1 MLYQRDTRMV
11 SFYLTA
17 TILILLIAYLGM
29 EDSMRLVRFIEIDIR
44 WHWIVVRA
52 YFIRRKL
59 EKDLGIEPTT
69 FTEHYKTYEK
79 R

>member
-1 MLYQRDTRMV
+1 MV

-17 TILILLIAYLGM
+17 TILILFIAYIGM

-44 WHWIVVRA
+44 WHWIVFRA

-69 FTEHYKTYEK
+69 FKEHYQTYGK

>member
-44 WHWIVVRA
+44 
-52 YFIRRKL
+52 
-59 EKDLGIEPTT
+59 
-69 FTEHYKTYEK
+69 
-79 R
+79 

>member
-1 MLYQRDTRMV
+1 MV

-17 TILILLIAYLGM
+17 VILLCFIAYFGM
-29 EDSMRLVRFIEIDIR
+29 EDSMRFVKFVEIDVR

-52 YFIRRKL
+52 YFMRRKL

-69 FTEHYKTYEK
+69 FKEHYQTYGK

>member
-1 MLYQRDTRMV
+1 MYQRDTRMV

-17 TILILLIAYLGM
+17 TILILFIAYIGM

-44 WHWIVVRA
+44 WHWVVVRA
-52 YFIRRKL
+52 YFLRRKL
-59 EKDLGIEPTT
+59 EKELGIEPIS
-69 FTEHYKTYEK
+69 FKEHYSTYGK